1 MSFSQD
7 IFSVSPVAEPR
18 KVFLKP
24 FDSRQD
30 TENVLDC
37 SPSMADLL
45 LKSCFQYDFFFFF
58 ISCYSRGTHFALG
71 YAYVFCQIDTK
82 LDSNSPFLGE

>member
-18 KVFLKP
+18 KVFLNP

-37 SPSMADLL
+37 SPSTADLL
-45 LKSCFQYDFFFFF
+45 LKSCFQYDFFFFLSLVTVVGH
-58 ISCYSRGTHFALG
+58 ILLWGMLMYSVR
-71 YAYVFCQIDTK
+71 
-82 LDSNSPFLGE
+82 

>member
-7 IFSVSPVAEPR
+7 IFSVSPVAELR
-18 KVFLKP
+18 RVFLKP

-37 SPSMADLL
+37 SPSTADLL
-45 LKSCFQYDFFFFF
+45 LKSCFQYDFFK
-58 ISCYSRGTHFALG
+58 ISCYSSGTHFALG